1 MRVGLD
7 INTIATGSSTLA
19 LTGVFLFS
27 GRLRPFGVL
36 IHDRGRLLSLG
47 AGVSIAY
54 VFLHM
59 MPEMADARAA
69 YAVSATIPVLFGG
82 MMVYLVALVG
92 FMAYYGVE
100 IVRGR
105 VRASSR
111 SHRDENNFAI
121 HIGGFAVYVWM
132 ISYILVNRVEKTP
145 LHIGIY
151 TVAMAAHFL
160 TIDHRLREEHGVL
173 YERSGRY
180 LLSAICVLGWLTGII
195 RPVPLYW
202 VALMV
207 AFVSGAIIMNSAII
221 ELPNRNEGR
230 FLAFVT
236 GGAIYG
242 LLLTPLG

>member
-1 MRVGLD
+1 
-7 INTIATGSSTLA
+7 
-19 LTGVFLFS
+19 
-27 GRLRPFGVL
+27 
-36 IHDRGRLLSLG
+36 
-47 AGVSIAY
+47 
-54 VFLHM
+54 
-59 MPEMADARAA
+59 
-69 YAVSATIPVLFGG
+69 
-82 MMVYLVALVG
+82 MVYLVALAG
-92 FMAYYGVE
+92 FMAYYGLE

-111 SHRDENNFAI
+111 SHSDEKNFGI
-121 HIGGFAVYVWM
+121 HIGGFAVYVWL

-160 TIDHRLREEHGVL
+160 TIDHSLREEHGVL
-173 YERSGRY
+173 YERTGRY
-180 LLSAICVLGWLTGII
+180 LLSAICVLGWLTGVIW
-195 RPVPLYW
+195 PLPLYW
-202 VALMV
+202 VAVMV

-236 GGAIYG
+236 GGVIYG